1 MSLADAGSLSP
12 GNGHRQHADMLLV
25 PGGTFRMGSDKHYP
39 EEAPVHR
46 VTAGGFWMDRTP
58 VTNRL
63 LREFVEATGYI
74 TFAEIAPDPKDY
86 PGALPHMLTAGSL
99 VFSPP
104 NHPIHLGNIA
114 NWRGQSRRHRDS
126 EKERTM
132 ASRQP
137 IGTGITAALG
147 SALFFLLG
155 AAASAQEA
163 GNYPN
168 KQVMMIVP
176 FAPGGASDFVARII
190 QPGVSQIL
198 GQQIV
203 IDNRLGAAGIV
214 GTEAAARA
222 APDGYTAFLGN
233 VGTISINPAV
243 SNMRIKPDKDLAPV
257 SICADTPS
265 ILITRPDF
273 PANTVSEL
281 VAYVKASQGKVTFAS
296 PGSSTLNRLEMEV
309 FKKDAGLD
317 MVHVPY
323 KGGAAPA
330 VTDVLGGHVDL
341 MFTTISSAMELVKEK
356 KVKALAVTTKE
367 RMVDLPDI
375 PTMYEL
381 GWKNLVTSSWQGVLV
396 PTGTPRSIIEK
407 LRAAIVKVLAEP
419 TIQARMRS
427 SGVIAV
433 ASKSPEDFQGYMD
446 AETAKWTKVIEENG
460 LHPD

>member
-1 MSLADAGSLSP
+1 MAAVNAVG
-12 GNGHRQHADMLLV
+12 R
-25 PGGTFRMGSDKHYP
+25 R
-39 EEAPVHR
+39 
-46 VTAGGFWMDRTP
+46 
-58 VTNRL
+58 
-63 LREFVEATGYI
+63 
-74 TFAEIAPDPKDY
+74 
-86 PGALPHMLTAGSL
+86 AL
-99 VFSPP
+99 
-104 NHPIHLGNIA
+104 
-114 NWRGQSRRHRDS
+114 
-126 EKERTM
+126 
-132 ASRQP
+132 
-137 IGTGITAALG
+137 ALG
-147 SALFFLLG
+147 GAVFLLFGG
-155 AAASAQEA
+155 AAAAEDA
-163 GNYPN
+163 GRYPERP
-168 KQVMMIVP
+168 VMMIVP
-176 FAPGGASDFVARII
+176 FAPGGASDFVARMI

-203 IDNRLGAAGIV
+203 VDNRVGAAGIV

-222 APDGYTAFLGN
+222 TADGYTVFLGN

-243 SNMRIKPDKDLAPV
+243 YSSMRVKPDKELVPV

-265 ILITRPDF
+265 ILIARPDF

-281 VAYVKASQGKVTFAS
+281 VSYVKANQGKVTFAS

-330 VTDVLGGHVDL
+330 VMDVFGGHVDL

-356 KVKALAVTTKE
+356 RVKALAVTTKE
-367 RMVDLPDI
+367 RIVNLPDI

-396 PTGTPRSIIEK
+396 PTGTPQPIVEK
-407 LRAAIVKVLAEP
+407 LRAAIAKVLADPE
-419 TIQARMRS
+419 IQARMRS

-433 ASKSPEDFQGYMD
+433 ASKSPEEFKAYMD
-446 AETAKWTKVIEENG
+446 TETAKWTKVIDENG